1 MEKDTL
7 IEELNLLWEPVRPY
21 LARQI
26 EELYTRR
33 DGHVLEIGPFSGT
46 IFDLV
51 QKGVGQTFMIAAFP
65 QAAIRSCQH
74 EPESWASKAELKSSK
89 AIVR

>member
-26 EELYTRR
+26 EEIYGRR
-33 DGHVLEIGPFSGT
+33 DGQVLEIGPFSGL
-46 IFDLV
+46 IFTLAQMKVGKNFLIAGFPGKPFALACRRPGDSDLRA
-51 QKGVGQTFMIAAFP
+51 G
-65 QAAIRSCQH
+65 S
-74 EPESWASKAELKSSK
+74 ESSK
-89 AIVR
+89 ATAL